1 MGVSEATKI
10 LVVDDETNIREL
22 VATYLKREGYETIEA
37 ADGDQALAL
46 VRTQNPALVI
56 LDIMLPGRDGLD
68 VCRTLRRDGGPPI
81 IMLTAKSDEVDRVVG
96 LELGADDYVAKPFSP
111 RELVAR
117 VKAVL
122 RRVAPAAGSQASTA
136 MPSPGEPAGE
146 ERQRIVTPDF
156 TIDYPA
162 RELTV
167 RGGKVPCPVKEF
179 ELLWLLC
186 NNPNRVFT
194 REQLLRQV
202 WDYDYYGDLRTVDVH
217 IRRLRE
223 KIEPPGEE
231 PRYIK
236 TVWGVGY
243 KFEGV
248 K

>member
-1 MGVSEATKI
+1 MAERAVQI

-22 VATYLKREGYETIEA
+22 IVTYLKREGYAAIETGDGQEA
-37 ADGDQALAL
+37 LTLA
-46 VRTQNPALVI
+46 RSHHPALII
-56 LDIMLPGRDGLD
+56 LDIMLPGLDGLA
-68 VCRTLRRDGGPPI
+68 VCRELRKEGGPPI
-81 IMLTAKSDEVDRVVG
+81 IMLTARNDEVDRVVG

-111 RELVAR
+111 RELMAR

-122 RRVAPAAGSQASTA
+122 RRAAPAPQASA
-136 MPSPGEPAGE
+136 PGET
-146 ERQRIVTPDF
+146 RRVTTPDF
-156 TIDYPA
+156 VIDYPS
-162 RELTV
+162 RELSV
-167 RGGKVPCPVKEF
+167 RGVRAPCTVKEF

-186 NNPNRVFT
+186 TNPNRVFT
-194 REQLLRQV
+194 REQLLQQV

-217 IRRLRE
+217 VRRLRE
-223 KIEPPGEE
+223 KIEAANDE